1 MNAKIGIKQKHLVFN
16 FFRGGEGHAKGG
28 RAQKISFLP
37 HTPKEFFAP
46 EPKQIPA
53 AQKAAGQLFFSRVFD
68 KISSSVVVYILNNK
82 QKSSIL
88 MTFAY
93 YCVAIDMGA

>member
-53 AQKAAGQLFFSRVFD
+53 TLLGGGAIVF
-68 KISSSVVVYILNNK
+68 LTN
-82 QKSSIL
+82 
-88 MTFAY
+88 F
-93 YCVAIDMGA
+93 